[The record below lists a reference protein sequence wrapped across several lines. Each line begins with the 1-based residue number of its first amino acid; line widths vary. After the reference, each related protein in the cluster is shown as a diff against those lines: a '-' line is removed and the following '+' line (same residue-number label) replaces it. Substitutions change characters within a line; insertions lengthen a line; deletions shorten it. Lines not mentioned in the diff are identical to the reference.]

1 MSVLYR
7 TYRPQRF
14 SQVVGQERVI
24 DLLTLQLKRGR
35 LHHGFLFAGPKGVG
49 KTSVARIF
57 AKALN
62 CPHRK
67 GYEPCNRCSS
77 CREITAGVSL
87 IVSEIDGASHR
98 GIDEIRALKESVS
111 VAWKTTFTRVV
122 IIDEAHMLTK
132 EAGNALLKLLE
143 EPPPRLV
150 FILATTEFSKLPE
163 TLTSRLARLHFRRL
177 SEAEIEPVLKG
188 VSKAEGRSLDSAVSH
203 RIAELSEGSLRD
215 GLNLL
220 EALVAAPGRVTLQAV
235 NNRFGLLPEEVVEGV
250 LDRVMSD
257 DAFGAIGLLKQ
268 STERGDQRRQII
280 QLLSHVRDRLFAK
293 DPKFAKHLRRSV
305 RLMQL
310 LLVAERVAKFTP
322 ISTLPLELALIEAS
336 LLFRSQ
342 ETTLAKGEPALPAG
356 RLAPPKENPVLPVK
370 PTVAKPVSAELSLKL
385 PERFKALISAIG
397 QHNHALALLL
407 RESAVETEQ
416 VEAGRIVLGI
426 RVRFVFHQERLL
438 ELKHRRLIE
447 AALSELYGEP
457 AKLEVRVGES
467 APVDDGSTIPFE
479 EALRVFSEDGE

>member
-1 MSVLYR
+1 MPVLYR

-14 SQVVGQERVI
+14 ADVAGQERVI
-24 DLLTLQLKRGR
+24 ELLTLQLKRGKF
-35 LHHGFLFAGPKGVG
+35 HHGFLFAGPKGVG

-67 GYEPCNRCSS
+67 SYEPCNRCTS
-77 CREITAGVSL
+77 CREITQGVSL

-132 EAGNALLKLLE
+132 EAANALLKLLE
-143 EPPPRLV
+143 EPPPRLI

-163 TLTSRLARLHFRRL
+163 TLLSRLARLHFRRL
-177 SEAEIEPVLKG
+177 SVAEIEPVLKA
-188 VSKAEGRSLDSAVSH
+188 VVKAEGRSLDSAVGQ
-203 RIAELSEGSLRD
+203 RLAELAEGSLRD

-220 EALVAAPGRVTLQAV
+220 EALLVTPGRITLQVV
-235 NNRFGLLPEEVVEGV
+235 NLRLGLLPEEVVEGI
-250 LDRVMSD
+250 LDRVMSA
-257 DAFGAIGLLKQ
+257 DAFGAIALLKQ
-268 STERGDQRRQII
+268 SKERGDHRRQII
-280 QLLSHVRDRLFAK
+280 QLLTHVRDRLFRS
-293 DPKFAKHLRRSV
+293 DPKYVTHLRRSV

-310 LLVAERVAKFTP
+310 LLVAERLAKFTP
-322 ISTLPLELALIEAS
+322 IQALPLELALIEAS

-342 ETTLAKGEPALPAG
+342 ETTVAKGEPA
-356 RLAPPKENPVLPVK
+356 PPKETPVLPVK
-370 PTVAKPVSAELSLKL
+370 SQVAKPVSAEMSLKL
-385 PERFKALISAIG
+385 PERFKALVSAIG

-407 RESAVETEQ
+407 RESAVEDER
-416 VEAGRIVLGI
+416 VETGRIVLRL
-426 RVRFVFHQERLL
+426 RVRFAFHQERLL

-447 AALSELYGEP
+447 AALEELYGET
-457 AKLEVRVGES
+457 ATLEVRVGES
-467 APVDDGSTIPFE
+467 IPAADASTLPFE
-479 EALRVFSEDGE
+479 EALRVFSEDVE